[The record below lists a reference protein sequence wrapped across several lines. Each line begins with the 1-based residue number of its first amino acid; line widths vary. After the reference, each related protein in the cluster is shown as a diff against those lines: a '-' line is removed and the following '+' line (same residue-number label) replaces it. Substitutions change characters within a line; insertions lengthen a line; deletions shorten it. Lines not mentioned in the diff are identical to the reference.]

1 MVARQQNQR
10 HQIFNAPLLL
20 RREYR
25 GHGVAIFA
33 KVQQHQSGSTTCGG
47 INSEKRQKK
56 PIFIYGTTFRKMEEI
71 FSESKF
77 YCSQKQKKNYGR
89 HTGVRGCGVGVAKEM
104 SVVLARQIASH
115 RSA

>member
-33 KVQQHQSGSTTCGG
+33 KVQQHQSGSTTCGE
-47 INSEKRQKK
+47 INSEKKAEKANFYLRHN
-56 PIFIYGTTFRKMEEI
+56 FRKMEEI

-77 YCSQKQKKNYGR
+77 ILLLTKTKKELWQA
-89 HTGVRGCGVGVAKEM
+89 HTGVGACGVGVAKE
-104 SVVLARQIASH
+104 
-115 RSA
+115 